1 MILLSRDKVD
11 RAKSNIERP
20 GNTKANGEGIG
31 RIGS

>member
-1 MILLSRDKVD
+1 MILLSTDKVD

-20 GNTKANGEGIG
+20 GNTKAKEKGIG